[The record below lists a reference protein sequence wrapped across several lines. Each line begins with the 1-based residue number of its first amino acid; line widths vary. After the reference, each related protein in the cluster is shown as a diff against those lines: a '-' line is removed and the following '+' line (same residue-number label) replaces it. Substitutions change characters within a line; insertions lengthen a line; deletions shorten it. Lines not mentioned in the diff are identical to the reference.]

1 MRGNGCGCVLPDRKT
16 RSDHRYQLSRR
27 YPSVI
32 RNVIHRWVPL
42 DSRDDAVSFPFLYS
56 PFRLLFSPATGET
69 RLHFEEFRVDRAR
82 AIYPRSSNTLLRPS
96 GTRKSKGNQSSSL
109 PFLAVFFGLLRWL
122 YLLFRLFLLI
132 PPIVAFYCKRSD
144 SCLVNMGQ
152 VYASLTNDFLRPEII
167 DTVLDALYFLRIDN
181 EFSFVTIYFNQA
193 SFYGYK
199 KL

>member
-1 MRGNGCGCVLPDRKT
+1 MRGPVVKVYANRLSCFGRWVEPQYNTPEKPFERVQTVHADPETFPKSCGTMVGSVYIFFIFVSLLGVKREKRDRGRKRWRGFLHEMRGNGCGCVLPDRKT

-96 GTRKSKGNQSSSL
+96 GTRKSKGN
-109 PFLAVFFGLLRWL
+109 
-122 YLLFRLFLLI
+122 
-132 PPIVAFYCKRSD
+132 
-144 SCLVNMGQ
+144 
-152 VYASLTNDFLRPEII
+152 
-167 DTVLDALYFLRIDN
+167 
-181 EFSFVTIYFNQA
+181 
-193 SFYGYK
+193 
-199 KL
+199 